1 MLRQCPYIK
10 LQTKLIAM
18 LWAFLILKWYWNHN
32 TKHQVCLQS
41 GIFHKL
47 EKNCIILSMAMP
59 PYLSSV
65 FLRKSYFVKHLLFS
79 TMLSKTALALR
90 YFTPKI
96 STAVSVVMNNEAFS
110 QYIFIDLLHI
120 IWRLICSIW
129 HFIGTIWHFFVNIRH
144 FPGDLTTLLQSLR
157 LTVIKNTCTRASFL
171 IINIYK
177 FIVAC
182 RFFVNN

>member
-1 MLRQCPYIK
+1 M
-10 LQTKLIAM
+10 AM
-18 LWAFLILKWYWNHN
+18 LWAFLILKWCWNHN

-96 STAVSVVMNNEAFS
+96 STALSVVMNNEAFF

-120 IWRLICSIW
+120 ICHLICSIW
-129 HFIGTIWHFFVNIRH
+129 HFIGTIRYFSCSIRHFIGTIWHFFVNIRH
-144 FPGDLTTLLQSLR
+144 FPGDLTTLL
-157 LTVIKNTCTRASFL
+157 
-171 IINIYK
+171 
-177 FIVAC
+177 
-182 RFFVNN
+182 

>member
-1 MLRQCPYIK
+1 M
-10 LQTKLIAM
+10 AM
-18 LWAFLILKWYWNHN
+18 LWAFLILKWCWNHN
-32 TKHQVCLQS
+32 TKHQICLQS

-47 EKNCIILSMAMP
+47 EKNCIILSMSMP

-96 STAVSVVMNNEAFS
+96 STALSVVMNNEAFF
-110 QYIFIDLLHI
+110 QYIFIDRLHI

-129 HFIGTIWHFFVNIRH
+129 HFIGTIRYFSCSIRHFIGTIRYFSCSIRHFIGTIWHFFVNIQH
-144 FPGDLTTLLQSLR
+144 FPGDLTAVL
-157 LTVIKNTCTRASFL
+157 
-171 IINIYK
+171 
-177 FIVAC
+177 
-182 RFFVNN
+182 